1 MSNVWIS
8 VSALVAALATVGVVL
23 FDQGISLTA
32 LAGLAAVLGLS
43 LLGVVARWP
52 RRLAAARHL
61 GKAGSFGSQ
70 RRPSN

>member
-8 VSALVAALATVGVVL
+8 VSALVAALATVGVAL
-23 FDQGISLTA
+23 FDQGVSFTA

-43 LLGVVARWP
+43 VSGVVARWP
-52 RRLAAARHL
+52 RRLPAQRDFVEAD
-61 GKAGSFGSQ
+61 SFGSQ